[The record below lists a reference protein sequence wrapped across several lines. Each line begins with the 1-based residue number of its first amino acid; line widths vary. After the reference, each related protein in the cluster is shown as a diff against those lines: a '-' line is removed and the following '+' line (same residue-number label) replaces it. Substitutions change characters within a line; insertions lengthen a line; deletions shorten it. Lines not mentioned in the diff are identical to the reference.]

1 MNTNERLILTNKPAI
16 DPGIVRH
23 LSAGSDYEPDWC
35 DQVVDRYLAEISK
48 AENRLEKTIAIHT
61 AEPDEFVKIY
71 LEFCVGVVSDSWRGI
86 DYAFRCAR
94 NDPEAAWMIKAMVV
108 AGASENR
115 IAYELGTK
123 AENILAFERLYFD
136 ARRFCENR
144 AWLRKICYGP
154 KGHRWLQV
162 AFRRGMA
169 GVEEVVLHQPTNK
182 PRDPSHV
189 ISVLLGRADD
199 GVCALESAN
208 TPLSV
213 EELRRLAGFLRNT
226 GEKFPYLK
234 DESEN

>member
-1 MNTNERLILTNKPAI
+1 MNTSEHLILRNKPAI

-23 LSAGSDYEPDWC
+23 VSAGSDYQPDWR
-35 DQVVDRYLAEISK
+35 DQVVDGYLAGICK
-48 AENRLEKTIAIHT
+48 TGNRLDKTIAIHT

-108 AGASENR
+108 GGASENR
-115 IAYELGTK
+115 IAFELGTK
-123 AENILAFERLYFD
+123 AENILAFERIYFD
-136 ARRFCENR
+136 ARRFCDNR
-144 AWLRKICYGP
+144 AWLRKTCYGP

-169 GVEEVVLHQPTNK
+169 GVVEVVLHQSTNK
-182 PRDPSHV
+182 RRSPSQV

-199 GVCALESAN
+199 SVCLIESAN
-208 TPLSV
+208 TPLSA
-213 EELRRLAGFLRNT
+213 EELSRLAGFLRNI
-226 GEKFPYLK
+226 GGKFPYLEDK
-234 DESEN
+234 SEN